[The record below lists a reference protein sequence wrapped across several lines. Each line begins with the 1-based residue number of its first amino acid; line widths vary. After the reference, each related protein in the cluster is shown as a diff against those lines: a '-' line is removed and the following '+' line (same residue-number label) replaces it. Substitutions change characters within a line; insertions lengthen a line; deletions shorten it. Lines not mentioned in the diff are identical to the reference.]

1 LSETWESVQI
11 ATLQKMGLIT
21 SDTLVRNTTTNPVI
35 AAMPPPANRGLQ
47 LLSTAGKF
55 ITKSIEITQQSLQEM
70 NILPSPLYMMN
81 IYQHQNDDIPPYT
94 AIGAKSYYFE
104 VDNPAT
110 VEITV
115 DGVTTTITNTVKGKF
130 TAYKGN
136 ISNPNKKAVTIEFKG
151 SYPYQYRNIA
161 FYAVTFETDADVW
174 DYVSERRYELKTL
187 ATDFYKIKE
196 IIYQGGFNE
205 NRYEKTSDYHM
216 EGDSTLVLNGFN
228 KGSWKVTYYA
238 YPQTITKT
246 TLGTLELTLD
256 PEVSALLSTYIA
268 SELMMEDEPSMA
280 VQFRNEFEVARGE
293 LRPTDNSGTV
303 EFVAP
308 EYIGMGW

>member
-21 SDTLVRNTTTNPVI
+21 GDTLVKNTTTNPVI

-81 IYQHQNDDIPPYT
+81 IYQHQNDDIPPLT
-94 AIGAKSYYFE
+94 AVGAKSYYFE

-110 VEITV
+110 VEV
-115 DGVTTTITNTVKGKF
+115 SVGGVVVETITHTDKGKF

-136 ISNPNKKAVTIEFKG
+136 VSNPSGTTVSIAFKG

-161 FYAVTFETDADVW
+161 LYDVTFAEDADVW

-187 ATDFYKIKE
+187 ATDFYRLKE

-256 PEVSALLSTYIA
+256 PEVAALLSTYIA

-303 EFVAP
+303 EFVSP
-308 EYIGMGW
+308 EIRMGW